1 MDTWCEAG
9 PTHHV
14 ALGSGHQ
21 LGRIRKVAELLGIE
35 LAVVD

>member
-1 MDTWCEAG
+1 MDAWCGLG

-21 LGRIRKVAELLGIE
+21 LGRIRKVAELLELE